1 MYVTFPVFL
10 SHLFFFEC
18 LYQCPNVLSFIL
30 GVYVRILI
38 RVSLT
43 LFLWLFMSVFGYI
56 VTDCTYIGISLIPRF
71 CLSLCTCL
79 SQCPGVL
86 SVISM
91 YVNKRVQLAHCVTAL
106 QKIYMIYDYYNSCVY
121 MYVSWFVL
129 PSHLFGSEF
138 PFQSPDMLWLIVCA
152 YMSLDLLF
160 FFFLLLLLLLL
171 NICISVRLN
180 LSLIVGRCIFPS
192 LDPCFSLS
200 LPLSLSLSFSL
211 NTSIC
216 VRLYCHWLHV
226 NRYVSWF
233 AFLSLSVSVSGILLV
248 ILRVYVSLLVR
259 IYLSLFDSK
268 CV

>member
-160 FFFLLLLLLLL
+160 FGFFLSL

-200 LPLSLSLSFSL
+200 PSLSLSL
-211 NTSIC
+211 
-216 VRLYCHWLHV
+216 
-226 NRYVSWF
+226 
-233 AFLSLSVSVSGILLV
+233 FLSEHLYLCSAL
-248 ILRVYVSLLVR
+248 
-259 IYLSLFDSK
+259 LSLIACK
-268 CV
+268 